1 MEYGTERPDAGQ
13 DAAQTGRTH
22 AGERPAAGRDAGRL
36 PAKRAAS
43 AGVCECQTAGRDAA
57 QADTKQALLDELE
70 RRRGEYL
77 SGAAL
82 AQRLAVSR
90 SAVWKAAASL
100 RAAGYDIDAR
110 RSRGYALCSECRML
124 SAPGVQRRLSA
135 PGVRVRVYGEVDST
149 NALARQAAE
158 AGEAEGLVLIAAS
171 QTAGRGRR
179 GRSFFSPPGGGLY
192 MSALLRPRLPAQ
204 DAALMTTLAAV
215 AVAEAVEAACGRA
228 AGIKWVNDVYLDGK
242 KVAGILT
249 EAALGCEAGVLDY
262 AVVGVGVNL
271 APPPGGFPPAL
282 AGIAGALFAAPP
294 PGDAMARFA
303 ADVWD
308 RFFAGYRRLP
318 DTGFLDG
325 YRRRSF
331 LLGQQIEVLGPSG
344 ARPARALAIDER
356 AGLVVEYPSGARETL
371 SSGEV
376 SVRRRP

>member
-22 AGERPAAGRDAGRL
+22 AGERPA
-36 PAKRAAS
+36 
-43 AGVCECQTAGRDAA
+43 AGRDAA

-110 RSRGYALCSECRML
+110 RSRGYALCSECRTL

-135 PGVRVRVYGEVDST
+135 PGVRVRVRVYGEVDST